1 MATDACL
8 IDDLSGIAARALEPF
23 ILDEPYALVD
33 FPNHSNV
40 GDSAIWAGEMAYLR
54 RYAPQPPA
62 YVCSIPDFSMDEL
75 LERCPTGPIFIHG
88 GGNFGD
94 IWLPHQEFRN
104 QLLERTKGRQL
115 IQLPQ
120 SIHFSSMEKLEEV
133 ARLIEAH
140 GSFTLF
146 VRDQESYD
154 LARRHF
160 QCETILCPDM
170 AFFIGPI
177 PRPRR
182 PDIDVLCLLRTDI
195 ERVELASQG
204 DLGADVRV
212 RDWLGEPKAELHLAR
227 AWGGAS
233 ALATHGPQATRF
245 GVYKAA
251 ADLRVRRGTRLLA
264 SGRAIVTDR
273 LHTHILSLLLGIP
286 HAVLDNSYG
295 KVGRF
300 ISCWTNP
307 SSLVHRSTSFDSALS
322 WARAQASAATHGRDL
337 ELTASKVSS

>member
-8 IDDLSGIAARALEPF
+8 IDDLSRIAARALEPF

-140 GSFTLF
+140 GAFTLF

-227 AWGGAS
+227 AWGGEPGCWRLVARSSPTAS
-233 ALATHGPQATRF
+233 TLISSRCCLASPTRF
-245 GVYKAA
+245 STTVMARSAGSSPA
-251 ADLRVRRGTRLLA
+251 GPIP
-264 SGRAIVTDR
+264 RAWSIAPR
-273 LHTHILSLLLGIP
+273 
-286 HAVLDNSYG
+286 
-295 KVGRF
+295 
-300 ISCWTNP
+300 
-307 SSLVHRSTSFDSALS
+307 RSTQRSAGPGRR
-322 WARAQASAATHGRDL
+322 RAPRR
-337 ELTASKVSS
+337 TAETWS